1 MTPRRTTLILS
12 GRDVARL
19 ITMREAIPLVERAF
33 AGYARGQSR
42 MPVKLYL
49 DVPPWGD
56 FRAMPAYQAA
66 PPAAGLKWV
75 NAHPGNPR
83 KGLPS
88 VMATI
93 LLNDPRTGC
102 PLAIM
107 DGTVITTLRTGA
119 GGGVAAKHLAR
130 RDADTVALVGCGVQA
145 ASQLEAVTL
154 ARRLRS
160 VRVWGRTLAEAEQFC
175 HRMRRLRLTMTVARS
190 IEACVRDALI
200 IVTTTPSRRPL
211 VRRAWVSP
219 GAHINAIGADAPGK
233 QELDPAILRDALVVV
248 DDRAQASHAG
258 EINVPIRRGQF
269 RPSQIAASLGE
280 VVASRKAGRRRNSD
294 ITIFDST
301 GLAIQDLAVAAH
313 VYRRAL
319 RRRIGLRLRLCP
331 YRVIIKV

>member
-1 MTPRRTTLILS
+1 MTPRRTTLVLS
-12 GRDVARL
+12 GHDATRL
-19 ITMREAIPLVERAF
+19 MTMREALPLVERAF
-33 AGYARGQSR
+33 ADYARGRSR

-56 FRAMPAYQAA
+56 FRAMPAFQAS
-66 PPAAGLKWV
+66 PLAAGLKWV
-75 NAHPGNPR
+75 NAHPNNPQR
-83 KGLPS
+83 GLPS

-93 LLNDPRTGC
+93 LLNDPKTGY

-107 DGTVITTLRTGA
+107 DGTAITTLRTGA

-145 ASQLEAVTL
+145 ASQLEAIAAV
-154 ARRLRS
+154 RRLRS
-160 VRVWGRTLAEAEQFC
+160 VRVWGRTRAEALGFC
-175 HRMRRLRLTMTVARS
+175 RRMRHLRLPMTVCDT
-190 IEACVRDALI
+190 IQACVHDTLI

-211 VRRAWVSP
+211 VRRGWVRP

-233 QELDPAILRDALVVV
+233 QELDPAILRDAIVVV

-280 VVASRKAGRRRNSD
+280 VVAGRKVGRRRSSD
-294 ITIFDST
+294 ITVFDST
-301 GLAIQDLAVAAH
+301 GLAIQDLAVAFA
-313 VYRRAL
+313 VYRQAL
-319 RRRIGLRLRLCP
+319 RRRIGLRVNWL
-331 YRVIIKV
+331 